1 MKVLLVHNRYRF
13 RGGEDAVV
21 ENTLQLLQDHGVEAR
36 LFDKASADIP
46 SSLPGKIG
54 AVFSGIYSRAAAA
67 EMAVLIRQF
76 RPDVVHAHNLYP
88 LLSPSVPAA
97 ARRAGVPVVMTCHN
111 YRLVCPIGVHF
122 VRGAICERCAGG
134 REYWC
139 LLRNCREN
147 RFESAAYALRNTATR
162 MLGLFKRNVTVY
174 IAISEFVKQRLAA
187 AGFSE
192 DRIEVLY
199 NMISRPDTPAD
210 AGVGR
215 YAAFTGRLSA
225 EKGVETFLQAAARL
239 PEIPVKIGGVGPL
252 EATLKRDAPSNV
264 VFTGALDMAGLAEFY
279 RNAAF
284 VVVPSVWHE
293 AFGLVAAEAMSHGIP
308 VIAARNGALP
318 ELLEEDEAGLLFAP
332 GDAADLADKMRL
344 LWGNPQ
350 RRRAMGLAGR
360 ERAERLFSARAHF
373 DRLTAIYGR
382 AIELIRNNA
391 AGQVFEA

>member
-1 MKVLLVHNRYRF
+1 MKVLLAHNRYRF

-21 ENTLQLLQDHGVEAR
+21 ENTLRLLEEHGVETR
-36 LFDKASADIP
+36 LFDKASVEIP
-46 SSLPGKIG
+46 PGLLGKAK
-54 AVFSGIYSRAAAA
+54 AVFSGIWSRAAAA
-67 EMAVLIRQF
+67 EMDALIAEF

-88 LLSPSVPAA
+88 LLSPSVLSA

-162 MLGLFKRNVTVY
+162 MSGLFKRNVTVY
-174 IAISEFVKQRLAA
+174 IAISEFVKRRLAA
-187 AGFSE
+187 AGFPE
-192 DRIEVLY
+192 DRTEVLY
-199 NMISRPDTPAD
+199 NMIPYPDTPAD
-210 AGVGR
+210 AGAGR

-225 EKGVETFLQAAARL
+225 EKGVETLLQAAARL

-252 EATLKRDAPSNV
+252 ETALKRVAPSNV
-264 VFTGALDMAGLAEFY
+264 VFTGVFDMAGLAEFY

-318 ELLEEDEAGLLFAP
+318 ELLEEDEAGLLFTP

-344 LWGNPQ
+344 LWETPE

-360 ERAERLFSARAHF
+360 ERAERLFSAEAHF
-373 DRLTAIYGR
+373 GRLTAIYGR
-382 AIELIRNNA
+382 AIALFRK
-391 AGQVFEA
+391 